1 MCSTSKQVVYVVD
14 DEPSVR
20 RSVRLILETANHEV
34 LEFESA
40 TQFLEQLSTK
50 LRGCVVSDVRMPKL
64 DGIQFLNRMRELGSH
79 LPVLILTGHADVPMA
94 VKAMKLGAV
103 EFLEKP
109 VDPNDLRSKV
119 SSALELE
126 AREHLDRLE
135 VLEIESLYATLT
147 AREVEVLDLLVS
159 GKQPK
164 DVASI
169 LGTAQSTV
177 RIQRQSICKKMR
189 ADNVSDLIRMIG
201 KVGRM

>member
-201 KVGRM
+201 KVGRL

>member
-1 MCSTSKQVVYVVD
+1 
-14 DEPSVR
+14 
-20 RSVRLILETANHEV
+20 LETANHEV

-201 KVGRM
+201 KVGRL